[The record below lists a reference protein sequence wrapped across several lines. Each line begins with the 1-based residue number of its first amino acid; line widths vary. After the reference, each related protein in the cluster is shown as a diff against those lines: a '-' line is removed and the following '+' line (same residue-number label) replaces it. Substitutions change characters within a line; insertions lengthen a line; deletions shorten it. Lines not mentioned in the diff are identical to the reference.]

1 MGLSRKLT
9 RVLSF
14 PLARD
19 LIPAP
24 EWVTPWTPPIG
35 TDYPTTFSPT
45 IRGGVGSTNGVWA
58 DGGLLVARHD
68 SSTNWKSIRTV
79 SGIADGTKVSCWMT
93 VTGTSN
99 LIGMGLGTSSASV
112 EDWTGST
119 ANGYTLFGHV
129 ADIYHN
135 GGSVSGTTGTLAQG
149 DRVRMDVDRVADTVQ
164 FYKQTG
170 GTGSYVSMAAAL
182 DISGLGTSTLYPFAN
197 IYNPDGILT
206 FDFGQGN
213 ETPGTG
219 FTAGPTGAILGWTYP
234 TLVDFW
240 LASDTGRMWL
250 NAGNVGV
257 LSPNVTTAGNPIGG
271 WYGVQYARLLS
282 TATSAN
288 RPTLAVGGVLFD
300 ASGGLKE
307 LSCALASAI
316 TVPAAFTV
324 CLRIDDVSVRNM
336 LAGYGTSST
345 TLSCGQSDAN
355 DPKQRGAVRILG
367 TTTQADFN
375 AAVRTMV
382 VTYDGAAS
390 AHILDADGNWIT
402 ASVGAN
408 TANLT
413 HIIMRSIG
421 ANAGVGTMRI
431 MQIHDAE
438 FAENDARDWQYWAE
452 NLLP

>member
-1 MGLSRKLT
+1 MSAFLLLLDEVESGG
-9 RVLSF
+9 
-14 PLARD
+14 
-19 LIPAP
+19 
-24 EWVTPWTPPIG
+24 WTPPSG

-45 IRGGVGSTNGVWA
+45 VRGGVGTGFGAWA

-68 SSTNWKSIRTV
+68 SSSSWKAIRAH
-79 SGIADGTKVSCWMT
+79 SGIADGEKVSCWMT

-99 LIGMGLGTSSASV
+99 LVGFGLGTASADV
-112 EDWTGST
+112 ESYTGDS

-129 ADIYHN
+129 ADIYYN
-135 GGSVSGTTGTLAQG
+135 GGSVSGTTGTLAQN

-170 GTGSYVSMAAAL
+170 GTGSYDSMAAAI
-182 DISGLGTSTLYPFAN
+182 DISGLGTGVLYPFAN
-197 IYNPDGILT
+197 VYNASGILT

-219 FTAGPTGAILGWTYP
+219 FTAGPTGAILGWKYP

-240 LASDTGRMWL
+240 LASDTERMWL
-250 NAGNVGV
+250 NAGDVGA
-257 LSPNVTTAGNPIGG
+257 LNPNVTTVGNPIGG

-288 RPTLAVGGVLFD
+288 RPTLAASGVLFD
-300 ASGGLKE
+300 ASGGLKK

-336 LAGYGTSST
+336 LAGYGTSET
-345 TLSCGQSDAN
+345 TLSCGQSDSN
-355 DPKQRGAVRILG
+355 NPKQRGAVRILG

-402 ASVGAN
+402 ASVGSN